1 MLKSILLVVD
11 GRFATHA
18 SIDLAIGWARQA
30 GGTLGV
36 LGVIDEDKVYTREAV
51 PLGGG
56 QAKREADA
64 ARLETQRRQ
73 IGACL
78 DKIAAQCQAEQIR
91 FERLEALGEP
101 AEEIAL
107 EAQRFDL
114 LVLPH
119 DLSRSDTSVSAEEG
133 LGSEL
138 WKLLH
143 GTPRPVVAVA
153 DEKPTG
159 GSIVIA
165 YDGSVQAARTVQLFE
180 DTGWG
185 ADRPVHVVSY
195 GDDAQSAALC
205 GQRAIDFLAHHGITA
220 TLHAD
225 ASRGNVGDQLIEQA
239 QALDAGLMVMGA
251 CGRSRVQEFLL
262 GSVSRRVLDR
272 CGLPLF
278 LYH

>member
-18 SIDLAIGWARQA
+18 SIDLAIGWAREA
-30 GGTLGV
+30 DGTLGV
-36 LGVIDEDKVYTREAV
+36 LGVIDEDKVYTREPV
-51 PLGGG
+51 PLGGA

-64 ARLETQRRQ
+64 ARYETQRDR
-73 IGACL
+73 IEACL
-78 DKIAAQCQAEQIR
+78 AEIGRQCQEQGVR
-91 FERLEALGEP
+91 FAPRHALGEP

-107 EAQRFDL
+107 EAQRYDL
-114 LVLPH
+114 LVIPH
-119 DLSRSDTSVSAEEG
+119 DLSRPDVSNEAESG
-133 LGSEL
+133 LGQTL
-138 WKLLH
+138 WTLLH

-165 YDGSVQAARTVQLFE
+165 YDGSVQAAQTVQLFE
-180 DTGWG
+180 ATGWG
-185 ADRPVHVVSY
+185 ANRPVHVVSF
-195 GDDAQSAALC
+195 GDDAKSAAQC
-205 GQRAIDFLAHHGITA
+205 GQRAVDFLAHHGITA

-239 QALDAGLMVMGA
+239 QTLDAGLMVMGA

>member
-18 SIDLAIGWARQA
+18 SIDLAIGWAREA

-36 LGVIDEDKVYTREAV
+36 LGIIDEDKVYTREAV
-51 PLGGG
+51 PLGGA

-64 ARLETQRRQ
+64 SRYETQRAR
-73 IGACL
+73 IEACL
-78 DKIAAQCQAEQIR
+78 AEIGRQCKHQGVSYAPR
-91 FERLEALGEP
+91 NALGEP

-107 EAQRFDL
+107 EAQRYDL
-114 LVLPH
+114 LVIPH
-119 DLSRSDTSVSAEEG
+119 DLSRPDVSNEAEAG
-133 LGSEL
+133 LGQTL
-138 WKLLH
+138 WSLLH

-153 DEKPTG
+153 DEKPIG

-180 DTGWG
+180 ATGWG
-185 ADRPVHVVSY
+185 AERPVHVVSY
-195 GDDAQSAALC
+195 GDNAQSAAQC

-225 ASRGNVGDQLIEQA
+225 ASRGKVGDQLIEQA
-239 QALDAGLMVMGA
+239 QALDAGLIVMGA

>member
-11 GRFATHA
+11 GRFSTHA
-18 SIDLAIGWARQA
+18 SIDLAIGWAREA

-36 LGVIDEDKVYTREAV
+36 LGVIDEDKVYTREPV
-51 PLGGG
+51 PLGGA

-64 ARLETQRRQ
+64 ARYETQRDR
-73 IGACL
+73 IEACL
-78 DKIAAQCQAEQIR
+78 AEIGRQCQEQGVLFAPR
-91 FERLEALGEP
+91 NALGEP

-107 EAQRFDL
+107 EAQRYDL
-114 LVLPH
+114 LVIPH
-119 DLSRSDTSVSAEEG
+119 DLSRPDVSHEAEAG
-133 LGSEL
+133 LGQTL
-138 WKLLH
+138 WSLLH

-180 DTGWG
+180 STGWG

-195 GDDAQSAALC
+195 GDNTQAAAQC

-225 ASRGNVGDQLIEQA
+225 ASQGNVGDQVIERA
-239 QALDAGLMVMGA
+239 QALDAGLLVMGA